1 MRSHFYVA
9 GKIALA
15 TSFLTVLFAG
25 SASAVVLSDLN
36 SSVDINETSQDGLS
50 SWSVDGTDQLFQ
62 QWFWYRVGN
71 TGPESSID
79 TLTLNNTTLYG
90 NRGVSLEYSGSGFD
104 MTVDFILTGGTAGSG
119 VSDLAENIR
128 IINTSGSSLDFS
140 FFQYSDFDLGGPGG
154 DTVEQ
159 SNANTVRQ
167 WDGTVSLQEETVG
180 TPAPSHIELAN
191 FAQTLTSLN
200 DTFTTTLDDNSGPI
214 SGDVTWAWQWDLNIA
229 SGGSAL
235 ISKDMQLSVS
245 AIPVPAAVWLF
256 GSGLL
261 GLVGVGRRKKA
272 AWVAA

>member
-1 MRSHFYVA
+1 MRSYFFVA
-9 GKIALA
+9 SKIAVA
-15 TSFLTVLFAG
+15 SSFLTVLFAG
-25 SASAVVLSDLN
+25 PANAVVLSDLN
-36 SSVDINETSQDGLS
+36 SSVGIDEASQGGLS

-128 IINTSGSSLDFS
+128 IVNTSGSNLDFS
-140 FFQYSDFDLGGPGG
+140 FFQYSDFDLGGAGG

-167 WDGTVSLQEETVG
+167 WDGVVSLQEETVG

-191 FAQTLTSLN
+191 FAQTLNSLN
-200 DTFTTTLDDNSGPI
+200 DTFTTTLDDTSGPI

-245 AIPVPAAVWLF
+245 AVPVPAAVWLF

-272 AWVAA
+272 AW